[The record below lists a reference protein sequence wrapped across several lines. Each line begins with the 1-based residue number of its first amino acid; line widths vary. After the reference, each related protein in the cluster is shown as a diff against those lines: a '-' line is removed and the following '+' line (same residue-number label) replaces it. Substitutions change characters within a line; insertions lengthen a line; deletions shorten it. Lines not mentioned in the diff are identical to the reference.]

1 MALTEEQAKAY
12 DQLDA
17 AIQNAMNVF
26 DREGSGGFIVGWALV
41 VNSVRSPND
50 DERNEIDRFEVDDE
64 MDVVSEY
71 DYWTKR
77 GQNPALTRG
86 IIHEFLDEIT
96 GGRL

>member
-1 MALTEEQAKAY
+1 MTLTDEQAKAY
-12 DQLDA
+12 DQLHDS
-17 AIQNAMNVF
+17 IQNAMNVF
-26 DREGSGGFIVGWALV
+26 NRSDSGGFIVGWCLI

-50 DERNEIDRFEVDDE
+50 EERNDIERFEVDDE

-86 IIHEFLDEIT
+86 IIHEFLDEIQ